1 METSMNKI
9 TEALKDRAA
18 KIYETAFWNALGH
31 GMSEDEAD
39 TYATKK
45 MNADRPVKLAYRF

>member
-1 METSMNKI
+1 MTKI
-9 TEALKDRAA
+9 TQDLKDRAA
-18 KIYETAFWNALGH
+18 KLYETAFWNALGH

-45 MNADRPVKLAYRF
+45 MNAHPAVKLAYRF